1 MGQSGFQEK
10 DGQHDRDTQGQA
22 EPTSQPRVRE
32 KILFPECFWRHLS
45 DKIHA
50 KATKNSATLS
60 RRVQRPGA

>member
-1 MGQSGFQEK
+1 
-10 DGQHDRDTQGQA
+10 
-22 EPTSQPRVRE
+22 VRE

-50 KATKNSATLS
+50 KATKNSAMLS